1 LSLQTPLIV
10 VRWILVLI
18 AVLVWLV
25 VVPIIELV
33 ALAYRTLARAPI
45 FRRHDDTLLTVSA
58 RSTEGPATRE

>member
-1 LSLQTPLIV
+1 M
-10 VRWILVLI
+10 LI